1 MTNVR
6 PTVVVTGGAGFIGS
20 HACKAL
26 AAAGFVPVSYDNLS
40 TGHAEAVKWGPL
52 ERGDVQDAARLT
64 QVLRSC
70 QAVAVMHFA
79 ASAYVGESVSDP
91 QKYYR
96 NNVGGMTALLDAM
109 AATELKTLVF
119 SSSCATYGEPDT
131 AQIDEDTPQHPI
143 NPYGRTKLICEDMI
157 RDFHRAHRLDYAIL
171 RYFNAAGAD
180 PAGELIEHHVPETH
194 LIPSVLMAALG
205 LRDEIQ
211 IFGDQFPTPDGT
223 CIRDFIHV
231 SDLADGH
238 VLALNHLLGGHGP
251 LTLNLGTGQGSSVLE
266 VIEACELC
274 AGHPIPKRVV
284 SGRAG
289 DPPLLVADASRAR
302 ATLGFVPSR
311 SDLPTI
317 VRDAYAA
324 LRKLPKLS
332 GTAA

>member
-1 MTNVR
+1 MTDLR

-52 ERGDVQDAARLT
+52 ERGDVQDAERLSE
-64 QVLRSC
+64 VLSDC
-70 QAVAVMHFA
+70 KAIAVMHFA

-109 AATELKTLVF
+109 AAAELKVLVF
-119 SSSCATYGEPDT
+119 SSSCATYGEPEA
-131 AQIDEDTPQHPI
+131 AQIDEDTPQRPI

-238 VLALNHLLGGHGP
+238 VLALNRLLGGGGP

-274 AGHPIPKRVV
+274 VGHPISKRVV

-302 ATLGFVPSR
+302 TTLGFVPGR

-324 LRKLPKLS
+324 LRKLPARC